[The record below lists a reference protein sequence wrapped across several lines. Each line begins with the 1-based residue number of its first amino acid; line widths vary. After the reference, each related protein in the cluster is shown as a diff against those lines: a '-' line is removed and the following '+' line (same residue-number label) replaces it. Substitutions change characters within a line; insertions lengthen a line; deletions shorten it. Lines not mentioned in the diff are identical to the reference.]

1 MELDRDSNVPV
12 VAGEVSEVGPEQLL
26 AGLSEQQV
34 AVLRL
39 MAKSKTLTEAARGAN
54 VSRAMVYRWM
64 SGDQAFI
71 EAQTR
76 MLEEK
81 KRGIKMDVLALAEDA
96 LMNVQ
101 MAVATGKDP
110 RLCLMLLK
118 HMGMLKPPEEP
129 EPQL

>member
-39 MAKSKTLTEAARGAN
+39 MAKSKALTEAARGAN